1 MLNFDSMTKKTD
13 RDIVPGRDPRL
24 ASMRLTRAGLICAAA
39 LLLPASYAA
48 YGQTA
53 PDPTPRPAASTPSGQ
68 SADPRYDQQ
77 SRNGATEAGP
87 GTSQMSDQ
95 HFMKEAAQ
103 GGMAEVELGQLAADK
118 ASSSD
123 VKEFAQRMVKD
134 HSQANDQLKQIASQK
149 GVTLPTSLN
158 AKDQATKN
166 KLSKLSGDA
175 FDQAYMSDMRKDHKT
190 DIAAFQKESASG
202 KDPDVKQFASQT
214 LPTLKDHLK
223 QAESVSPK
231 MTSSTTGSK

>member
-1 MLNFDSMTKKTD
+1 MKRFESPTKKT
-13 RDIVPGRDPRL
+13 GRFVRV
-24 ASMRLTRAGLICAAA
+24 GLICVAAI
-39 LLLPASYAA
+39 LFPVSYPMF
-48 YGQTA
+48 GQTA
-53 PDPTPRPAASTPSGQ
+53 PAPTPSPAASTPSGQ
-68 SADPRYDQQ
+68 SADPRQDEQ
-77 SRNGATEAGP
+77 SRKGATEAGP
-87 GTSQMSDQ
+87 GTSQTTDQ

-118 ASSSD
+118 ASSAE
-123 VKEFAQRMVKD
+123 VKEFARRMVKD

-149 GVTLPTSLN
+149 GVTLPTSLS

-175 FDQAYMSDMRKDHKT
+175 FDQAYMSDMRKDHKA
-190 DIAAFQKESASG
+190 DIAAFQKESATG
-202 KDPDVKQFASQT
+202 KDPDLKQFASQT

-231 MTSSTTGSK
+231 LTSSTTGSK

>member
-1 MLNFDSMTKKTD
+1 MHRPFCGNNDL
-13 RDIVPGRDPRL
+13 RVLRRV
-24 ASMRLTRAGLICAAA
+24 ICVAAI
-39 LLLPASYAA
+39 LFPVSYATF
-48 YGQTA
+48 GQTA
-53 PDPTPRPAASTPSGQ
+53 PAPTPSPAASTPSGQ
-68 SADPRYDQQ
+68 SADPRRDEQ
-77 SRNGATEAGP
+77 SRKGATEAGP
-87 GTSQMSDQ
+87 GTSQTSDQ

-103 GGMAEVELGQLAADK
+103 GGMAEVELGQLAAER
-118 ASSSD
+118 ASSAE

-149 GVTLPTSLN
+149 GVTLPNSLS

-175 FDQAYMSDMRKDHKT
+175 FDQAYMSDMRKDHKA
-190 DIAAFQKESASG
+190 DIAVFQKESASG

-231 MTSSTTGSK
+231 LTSSTTGSK

>member
-1 MLNFDSMTKKTD
+1 MKGFESPTKTN
-13 RDIVPGRDPRL
+13 GRFVRL
-24 ASMRLTRAGLICAAA
+24 GLIFGAAI
-39 LLLPASYAA
+39 LFPVSHSTF
-48 YGQTA
+48 GQTA
-53 PDPTPRPAASTPSGQ
+53 PEPTPSPAASTPSGQ
-68 SADPRYDQQ
+68 SADPRHDEQ
-77 SRNGATEAGP
+77 SRKGAIEAGP
-87 GTSQMSDQ
+87 GTSQTSDQ

-118 ASSSD
+118 ASTAE

-149 GVTLPTSLN
+149 GVTLPTSLS

-175 FDQAYMSDMRKDHKT
+175 FDQAYMSDMLKDHKT
-190 DIAAFQKESASG
+190 DIAAFQKETASG
-202 KDPDVKQFASQT
+202 KDSDVKQFASQT

-223 QAESVSPK
+223 QAESVRPK
-231 MTSSTTGSK
+231 LTSSTTGSK